1 MFSDFSLDKL
11 TTAAHSA
18 QETINNTILSPTVQ
32 TKLQI
37 KKTTW
42 FLQEKVGDDI
52 PEDEISKLPKDY
64 KQLEL
69 KDDAL
74 EKALNRLLL
83 PTKTFELDGYGYPP
97 NLIESLNKSL
107 EEWRR

>member
-37 KKTTW
+37 KKSTC
-42 FLQEKVGDDI
+42 FLQEKVGDI

-74 EKALNRLLL
+74 EKVLN
-83 PTKTFELDGYGYPP
+83 
-97 NLIESLNKSL
+97 IE
-107 EEWRR
+107 